1 MSGDVCMFDKF
12 GFCKWESNCKK
23 IHLKETCLLEECENK
38 SRCQKRHPRPCKFT
52 ERGFCK
58 YGDSCRFDHRP
69 PKYLRSLISRLDA
82 LEKENK
88 RLLKVIEDQDRKI
101 DKISEKENGATTKSP
116 EDEARLDSIQKQV
129 DELEGRQKKA
139 NTEAL
144 KKLAKGVDDKFKF
157 FNTSLEIIK
166 ERVEHLESLEDQ
178 EDEEEEEVE
187 LEENLEKTNK
197 ERNEE
202 AAEEKTQIFIKKS
215 LQILDVMEKEV
226 QKLRKNACQKD
237 IKEKFMLYW
246 NKIENELENLDPI
259 GFVRHHDCEVEV
271 NKMKLVL
278 SEAEKSGTKFDKDD
292 CLRSVNSTK
301 AKLTKL
307 V

>member
-1 MSGDVCMFDKF
+1 MFVCMFDKF
-12 GFCKWESNCKK
+12 GFCKWELKCQKS
-23 IHLKETCLLEECENK
+23 HLKETCLLEESENK

-58 YGDSCRFDHRP
+58 YGDNCRFDHRP
-69 PKYLRSLISRLDA
+69 PKYLRCLISRLDA
-82 LEKENK
+82 LEKENV
-88 RLLKVIEDQDRKI
+88 RLLKVIEDQNKKI
-101 DKISEKENGATTKSP
+101 DKISENGVTTKNS
-116 EDEARLDSIQKQV
+116 ENEVRLVGIQKQV

-178 EDEEEEEVE
+178 EEEEKEEVE
-187 LEENLEKTNK
+187 LKENLEKTNK

-226 QKLRKNACQKD
+226 QKLRKNA
-237 IKEKFMLYW
+237 
-246 NKIENELENLDPI
+246 
-259 GFVRHHDCEVEV
+259 
-271 NKMKLVL
+271 
-278 SEAEKSGTKFDKDD
+278 
-292 CLRSVNSTK
+292 
-301 AKLTKL
+301 
-307 V
+307 

>member
-1 MSGDVCMFDKF
+1 MFQV
-12 GFCKWESNCKK
+12 S
-23 IHLKETCLLEECENK
+23 
-38 SRCQKRHPRPCKFT
+38 
-52 ERGFCK
+52 
-58 YGDSCRFDHRP
+58 
-69 PKYLRSLISRLDA
+69 PK
-82 LEKENK
+82 N
-88 RLLKVIEDQDRKI
+88 
-101 DKISEKENGATTKSP
+101 P
-116 EDEARLDSIQKQV
+116 EDEARLVSIQKQV
-129 DELEGRQKKA
+129 DKLEGRQKEA
-139 NTEAL
+139 ITEAI

-187 LEENLEKTNK
+187 LEENFKKTNK

-246 NKIENELENLDPI
+246 NKIENELKNLDPI
-259 GFVRHHDCEVEV
+259 AFVRHHDCEVEV

-278 SEAEKSGTKFDKDD
+278 SESEKSGTKFDKEEVTVNMIAETMAHEFPEFVFAFAEENFLRGYQLGLDD
-292 CLRSVNSTK
+292 AYKTLDGKTPDFTTK
-301 AKLTKL
+301 EQ
-307 V
+307 